1 MAGPLRPEPPGV
13 AIAERLR
20 FGVFEID
27 LKTGELRKLGAL
39 VKLQQQPF
47 RVLALLA
54 RRSGDLVTREEIRNE
69 IWGAETFV
77 DFDQGLNFC
86 IKQVRAALNDQAVTP
101 RYIETLPRRGYR
113 FIAPVEAG
121 GAAAAAAAET
131 ARSTTP
137 ELPPR
142 RRALLRLAAVAAL
155 LAALAAWLA
164 LRGVVPPASAARA
177 RLAVLPFQNLGAAPE
192 QDYFS
197 DGLTEEM
204 IAQLGRLQPQRL
216 AVIARTSVMR
226 FKGPQRDI
234 AAIGRELGVDYVI
247 EGSVRYADG
256 RVRITTTLIDS
267 HDQTQIWA
275 ETYER
280 DLQDM
285 LALQNE
291 VARAVAAGIRITL
304 TPQTEAR
311 LAMRPRVDPEAYEL
325 YLKGR
330 FFWNKRDTEG
340 LQRSVEYFEKA
351 IARRPDYAL
360 AHVGIADAY
369 IVLGDQGSLPSA
381 DAMPRAR
388 VAALRGLE
396 LDPSLAEAQASLA
409 MVRTVYDWDWDAAER
424 GFRRA
429 IQLNPSY
436 ATAHQWYAH
445 LLRALGRFEEAV
457 AETRRAQELDPLA
470 LIINSNLGAAL
481 FYAGRYAEA
490 ETEYRKTLKRDASW
504 APAHWGLGRTLLK
517 LGRTDEALAEHQE
530 AVHRSPGSAGYL
542 CTLANALGLT
552 GRRAEAL
559 RVLDEI
565 RGGSGP
571 RYVSPYDLAL
581 VYAGLDDK
589 ERAFEQLERAYL
601 ERQSSMRQL
610 RIDERLAPL
619 AADPRFEALA
629 RRVGLSPW
637 PRPPA
642 S

>member
-1 MAGPLRPEPPGV
+1 MAGPLQSEPPGV
-13 AIAERLR
+13 ATIERLR

-54 RRSGDLVTREEIRNE
+54 RRSGELVSREEIRDE

-86 IKQVRAALNDQAVTP
+86 IKQVRAALSDQAVTP

-113 FIAPVEAG
+113 FIAPVEAVD
-121 GAAAAAAAET
+121 AAAAAPARLAA
-131 ARSTTP
+131 AA
-137 ELPPR
+137 PR
-142 RRALLRLAAVAAL
+142 RRTALVRLAAVAAL
-155 LAALAAWLA
+155 LAAPAAWLA
-164 LRGVVPPASAARA
+164 LQRGVVPQASAARA
-177 RLAVLPFQNLGAAPE
+177 KLAVLPFQNLGAEPE
-192 QDYFS
+192 EDYFS
-197 DGLTEEM
+197 EGLTEEM
-204 IAQLGRLQPQRL
+204 IAQLGRLRPDRL

-226 FKGPQRDI
+226 FKGPARDI

-247 EGSVRYADG
+247 EGSVRYASG
-256 RVRITTTLIDS
+256 RVRITAKLIDS
-267 HDQTQIWA
+267 RDQTQIWA

-291 VARAVAAGIRITL
+291 VARAVAAGIQITL

-311 LAMRPRVDPEAYEL
+311 LALTPRLDPEAYEL

-340 LQRSVEYFEKA
+340 LQRSVEYFERA

-369 IVLGDQGSLPSA
+369 IVLGDQGGLPSA
-381 DAMPRAR
+381 EAMPRAR
-388 VAALRGLE
+388 VAALKGLE

-409 MVRTVYDWDWDAAER
+409 MVRTIYDWDWDAAEK

-436 ATAHQWYAH
+436 ATAHHWYAH
-445 LLRALGRFEEAV
+445 LLRALGRFEDAV
-457 AETRRAQELDPLA
+457 TETRRAQELDPLA

-481 FYAGRYAEA
+481 FYAGRYQEA
-490 ETEYRKTLKRDASW
+490 EDEYRKTLRRDASW

-517 LGRTDEALAEHQE
+517 VGRTAEALAQHAQ
-530 AVHRSPGSAGYL
+530 AVRNSPGSAGYL
-542 CTLANALGLT
+542 CTLANALALT
-552 GRRAEAL
+552 GQRVEAL
-559 RVLDEI
+559 RLLGQI
-565 RGGSGP
+565 QAGTGL

-581 VYAGLDDK
+581 VYAGLADK
-589 ERAFEQLERAYL
+589 DHAFAELERAYA

-629 RRVGLSPW
+629 RRVGLIPW